1 MLIFHGHRVDIF
13 RIDLYSMAVNTLNL
27 RSKMADCLSKSI
39 DIADIREIIDHNVI
53 IGHDRRR

>member
-27 RSKMADCLSKSI
+27 RSKMADCL
-39 DIADIREIIDHNVI
+39 
-53 IGHDRRR
+53 